1 MANMSAR
8 IMFLTAGLIFTSVIA
23 ARADL
28 TLEDC
33 ADNADKQVKAVFKT
47 EGEIELPCAAS

>member
-8 IMFLTAGLIFTSVIA
+8 IMFLTAGLIFTGVIT

-28 TLEDC
+28 VLEDC
-33 ADNADKQVKAVFKT
+33 ADDFDKQVKAVFKT
-47 EGEIELPCAAS
+47 EGEIKLPCAAS